1 MPLSENREQKKSDA
15 VQPVVTKLGIKMK
28 KYILAVVSISVAA
41 IAYAN
46 TVTDSS
52 ALVNQQCKISA
63 EAVST
68 LKGLRYGNTSIR
80 KDVASLINHH
90 LKTQENRDLAQK
102 TLNLMVD
109 DKATDVAALEN
120 KYCS

>member
-1 MPLSENREQKKSDA
+1 
-15 VQPVVTKLGIKMK
+15 MK

-68 LKGLRYGNTSIR
+68 LKGLRYGNTVIR
-80 KDVASLINHH
+80 KDVGSLINHH

-109 DKATDVAALEN
+109 EKTTDVAVLES

>member
-1 MPLSENREQKKSDA
+1 
-15 VQPVVTKLGIKMK
+15 MK
-28 KYILAVVSISVAA
+28 KTLLAVATISVAA
-41 IAYAN
+41 FAYAN
-46 TVTDSS
+46 TTSDSS

-80 KDVASLINHH
+80 KDVATLINHH
-90 LKTQENRDLAQK
+90 LKTQENRDMAQK
-102 TLNLMVD
+102 TLNQMVD
-109 DKATDVAALEN
+109 DKTIDASALEG

>member
-1 MPLSENREQKKSDA
+1 
-15 VQPVVTKLGIKMK
+15 MK
-28 KYILAVVSISVAA
+28 KTLLAAVSISVAA
-41 IAYAN
+41 FAYAN
-46 TVTDSS
+46 TKPSDSS
-52 ALVNQQCKISA
+52 EFVNQQCKISA

-80 KDVASLINHH
+80 KDVSTLINASL
-90 LKTQENRDLAQK
+90 KTPENRDLAQK

-109 DKATDVAALEN
+109 DKSSDVRSLEG

>member
-1 MPLSENREQKKSDA
+1 
-15 VQPVVTKLGIKMK
+15 MK
-28 KYILAVVSISVAA
+28 KTLLAAVSISVAA
-41 IAYAN
+41 FAYAN
-46 TVTDSS
+46 TKPSDSS
-52 ALVNQQCKISA
+52 ELVNQQCKISA

-80 KDVASLINHH
+80 KDVSSLINAS
-90 LKTQENRDLAQK
+90 LKTPENRDLAQK

-109 DKATDVAALEN
+109 DKLSDVRSLEG

>member
-1 MPLSENREQKKSDA
+1 
-15 VQPVVTKLGIKMK
+15 MK
-28 KYILAVVSISVAA
+28 KTLLAAVSISVAA
-41 IAYAN
+41 LAYAN
-46 TVTDSS
+46 TVPSDSS
-52 ALVNQQCKISA
+52 ELVNQQCKISA

-80 KDVASLINHH
+80 KDVSTLINASL
-90 LKTQENRDLAQK
+90 KTPENRDLAQK

-109 DKATDVAALEN
+109 DKASDVRSLEG

>member
-1 MPLSENREQKKSDA
+1 
-15 VQPVVTKLGIKMK
+15 MK
-28 KYILAVVSISVAA
+28 KTLLALVSISVAA
-41 IAYAN
+41 FAYAN
-46 TVTDSS
+46 TKPSDSS
-52 ALVNQQCKISA
+52 ELVNQQCKISA

-80 KDVASLINHH
+80 KDVSSLINTH
-90 LKTQENRDLAQK
+90 LKTQENRDVAQK

-109 DKATDVAALEN
+109 DKSIDVATLEG